1 MKENTRDNKIYTG
14 SIQMNLH
21 PVSSFPH

>member
-1 MKENTRDNKIYTG
+1 MKESTRNNKIYTS
-14 SIQMNLH
+14 SIPMNLH

>member
-1 MKENTRDNKIYTG
+1 MKESTRDIKVYTDL
-14 SIQMNLH
+14 IQMNLH